1 MAAPTVSLFS
11 FRIKWKF
18 VWPIQSVLKVHQTLR
33 WNGTASSIFIP
44 IIVHTAV
51 YTCFML
57 TCIETYACC
66 RLFFI
71 ITLHQVHVLYMLIDC
86 GNQTCISLNMLKVI
100 ILVILHSRFINL
112 SMIFC
117 TTISFN
123 ISPLLFSEMSID
135 YFFVHGVVKELWLQG
150 CMLLLQL
157 LIH

>member
-1 MAAPTVSLFS
+1 MEENSNGSTYG
-11 FRIKWKF
+11 KF
-18 VWPIQSVLKVHQTLR
+18 VSISNKMKVCLTNLIGPKSLSDVAM
-33 WNGTASSIFIP
+33 NGTASSIFIP
-44 IIVHTAV
+44 IIVYTAV

-86 GNQTCISLNMLKVI
+86 DNQTCISLNMLKVI

-123 ISPLLFSEMSID
+123 IYSLLFSEKLID
-135 YFFVHGVVKELWLQG
+135 YFFVHGVVKEL
-150 CMLLLQL
+150 
-157 LIH
+157 